1 MLTVP
6 DLVLSDTVRE
16 FDSLLVLVVVFRIF
30 VKLLCLEEMFGGQ
43 WTPNDVCSRFL
54 FSLVL

>member
-30 VKLLCLEEMFGGQ
+30 VKLLCLEEMFGQ
-43 WTPNDVCSRFL
+43 WTPNDICSRFL